1 MFDEST
7 KIRVGIAGYG
17 LSGRLFHAP
26 FIAADSRFEL
36 HAVYERSADQSKTD
50 YPDSITVRDYA
61 SLLDAGI
68 DAIVITT
75 PNPLHVSMAE
85 QAIKA
90 GKHVVVEKPAA
101 ITSAEVHKLAELA
114 KEKGVLFTVYQ
125 NRRFDSGFLT
135 AKKLIEDGVL
145 GEIVDYR
152 ASFDRFAFGT
162 NPKKWKAEGGRGID
176 ILYDRG
182 IHIIDQAYCLFG
194 LPESVYADMRRLR
207 EESSGVDS
215 IEVRLNYSSGL
226 RAVLTASDVAAAPG
240 PVIHING
247 RKGSFI
253 KYGADTQEE
262 ALKSGKRPPA
272 SDWGADPP
280 DSYGTLIKAGNREL
294 ISTRVP
300 SISGNYG
307 AFYDDLYNALTR
319 GTEPAVKP
327 SEAADVLSI
336 VEAAILSNQK
346 GCLIRI

>member
-145 GEIVDYR
+145 GEIVD
-152 ASFDRFAFGT
+152 
-162 NPKKWKAEGGRGID
+162 
-176 ILYDRG
+176 
-182 IHIIDQAYCLFG
+182 
-194 LPESVYADMRRLR
+194 
-207 EESSGVDS
+207 
-215 IEVRLNYSSGL
+215 
-226 RAVLTASDVAAAPG
+226 
-240 PVIHING
+240 
-247 RKGSFI
+247 
-253 KYGADTQEE
+253 
-262 ALKSGKRPPA
+262 
-272 SDWGADPP
+272 
-280 DSYGTLIKAGNREL
+280 
-294 ISTRVP
+294 
-300 SISGNYG
+300 
-307 AFYDDLYNALTR
+307 
-319 GTEPAVKP
+319 
-327 SEAADVLSI
+327 
-336 VEAAILSNQK
+336 
-346 GCLIRI
+346 